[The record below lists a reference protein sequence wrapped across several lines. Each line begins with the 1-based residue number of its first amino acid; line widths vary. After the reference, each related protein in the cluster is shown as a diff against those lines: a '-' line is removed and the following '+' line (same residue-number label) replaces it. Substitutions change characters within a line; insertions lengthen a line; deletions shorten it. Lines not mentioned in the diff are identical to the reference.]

1 MPNIIPPDKKPVDS
15 ILSKVQHFINLKRR
29 IEDLTKEQAEVKSF
43 LSDLVD
49 AQGEPD
55 DKGHLWYPLEQEVEG
70 YRSLQRQ
77 RKISQTLNHD
87 EASRILQEKN
97 LHGRCYII
105 QPVLNEDEVMACL
118 YEGLLTEEEVDMMFT
133 KKIVWAFIPS
143 KS

>member
-55 DKGHLWYPLEQEVEG
+55 DKGHLWYPLL
-70 YRSLQRQ
+70 YHS
-77 RKISQTLNHD
+77 
-87 EASRILQEKN
+87 
-97 LHGRCYII
+97 
-105 QPVLNEDEVMACL
+105 AC
-118 YEGLLTEEEVDMMFT
+118 
-133 KKIVWAFIPS
+133 S
-143 KS
+143 